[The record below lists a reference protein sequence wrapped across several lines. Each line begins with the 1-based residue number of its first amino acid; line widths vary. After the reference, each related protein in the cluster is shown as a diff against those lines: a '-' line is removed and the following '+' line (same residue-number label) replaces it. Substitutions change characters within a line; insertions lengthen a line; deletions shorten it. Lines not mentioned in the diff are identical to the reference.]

1 MNNMR
6 KVIRDSEYIAL
17 AELRYRIRQFLRG
30 SDDAAEAAGLEPQ
43 QYQMLL
49 AIRGIPAAGDV
60 SIGRLA
66 ERLAL
71 RHHSAVGLIDRLE
84 AHGHVRRARS
94 GRDQRQVSVELLPRG
109 RRVLEKVVHKRLHEL
124 RGSGRALVAAITAII
139 HCNRPKGL
147 KGKAWNGRDRA
158 GNSRSNPSRQS
169 KLARAA

>member
-6 KVIRDSEYIAL
+6 KLVRDSEYIAL

-49 AIRGIPAAGDV
+49 AVRGIPEAGDV
-60 SIGRLA
+60 TIGRLA

-94 GRDQRQVSVELLPRG
+94 SRDQRQVSVELLPRG
-109 RRVLEKVVHKRLHEL
+109 RRVLEKVVHERLHEL
-124 RGSGRALVAAITAII
+124 RGSGGALVAAIRAII
-139 HCNRPKGL
+139 HCNGPKGL
-147 KGKAWNGRDRA
+147 KGKAWNGRGRT
-158 GNSRSNPSRQS
+158 GKSRSNPSRQS